1 MKFSFCISEEH
12 IEMEITD
19 EDEKSKERKLGI
31 KNKKS
36 NEKENQQGQRVSCHE
51 CEETFTKKSNMKSHV
66 A

>member
-1 MKFSFCISEEH
+1 
-12 IEMEITD
+12 MEITD